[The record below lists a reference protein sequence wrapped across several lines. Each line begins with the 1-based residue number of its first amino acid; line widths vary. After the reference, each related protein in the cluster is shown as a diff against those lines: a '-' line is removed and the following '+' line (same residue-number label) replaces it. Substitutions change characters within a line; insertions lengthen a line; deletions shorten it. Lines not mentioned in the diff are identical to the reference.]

1 MKEGWGGSYR
11 GRSGERLGVQVPTK
25 PEAPRRVLGMVQDTQ
40 TINQGRMEGGRVGER
55 EEGHTPNGM
64 CNGMVGACARKYLVL
79 LVLGD
84 RISGA
89 FNHHGVRPDH
99 YCRAQILCV
108 PPPPPHSARS
118 TSR

>member
-55 EEGHTPNGM
+55 EEGHTPKWNG
-64 CNGMVGACARKYLVL
+64 R
-79 LVLGD
+79 
-84 RISGA
+84 
-89 FNHHGVRPDH
+89 GVREE
-99 YCRAQILCV
+99 V
-108 PPPPPHSARS
+108 PCAVGSWRS
-118 TSR
+118 HLGGV